1 MCGQGVSVL
10 TVATIALSAAAPIGT
25 VVAIGQVVAGIIA
38 AAGEGAGP
46 AVIWAVVAAGCLLLQ
61 WLASAL
67 QRVSAVALGERVDV
81 LLQHELM
88 RAVSAS
94 SGVRHLEDPATAE
107 LVEVGRDTLRADW
120 ARPGRLASTIGGL
133 VTGWI
138 VLIASAVI
146 LARFHWWLGAALLAA
161 GLWAAHEDKVASR
174 TEAGHHYG
182 AVESA
187 RRMQYFNDLG
197 TTPAAAKELRL
208 FGLRDFLVDRH
219 GQTWTETMTRVL
231 TPAGR
236 RPLVATA
243 VLGGILLVVREAMAG
258 RLAAGPAATYV
269 QTFMVALGGIQQS
282 SWAGLQT
289 AGLARRGGVCPR
301 RAGYD
306 GVAVGYVDGP
316 VALVDGD
323 VFAFA
328 E

>member
-1 MCGQGVSVL
+1 
-10 TVATIALSAAAPIGT
+10 
-25 VVAIGQVVAGIIA
+25 
-38 AAGEGAGP
+38 
-46 AVIWAVVAAGCLLLQ
+46 
-61 WLASAL
+61 
-67 QRVSAVALGERVDV
+67 
-81 LLQHELM
+81 
-88 RAVSAS
+88 
-94 SGVRHLEDPATAE
+94 
-107 LVEVGRDTLRADW
+107 
-120 ARPGRLASTIGGL
+120 
-133 VTGWI
+133 

-182 AVESA
+182 AAESA

-208 FGLRDFLVDRH
+208 FGLRNFLVDRH

-243 VLGGILLVVREAMAG
+243 VLGVVVLGGILLVVREALAG

-282 SWAGLQT
+282 SWTGLQT
-289 AGLARRGGVCPR
+289 ELAMATLKRFDQAMAAVAPAADAADGESRPATGMPGREIAFHRVSFAYPGTTR
-301 RAGYD
+301 Q
-306 GVAVGYVDGP
+306 GVA
-316 VALVDGD
+316 
-323 VFAFA
+323 
-328 E
+328 